1 MKIIAVTNQKGGV
14 GKTTTAINLSYCL
27 SLAEKPCLLV
37 DMDPQAN
44 ATSGIGSKTEHTI
57 GVYSVITGANQINK
71 AITSSPY
78 SGLDILVSSPLL
90 NDLEQQ
96 GLLRQIGPLR
106 LKNTLKE
113 VGKIYEYIIID
124 CPPSFGT
131 FSLNALIAAQEVLIP
146 IQCEYFA
153 MEGLTQMISIIEDIR
168 NKYNPELK
176 VNGIVLTMFEPE
188 IEFSKEVAGEV
199 IKHFP
204 DLTFK
209 TKIRRDVS
217 LAESASFGKPG
228 VVYNPV
234 SCGTFGYVELSREI
248 LSRN

>member
-1 MKIIAVTNQKGGV
+1 MKIIAVANQKGGV
-14 GKTTTAINLSYCL
+14 GKTTTAINLAYCL

-44 ATSGIGSKTEHTI
+44 ATSGIGSKTDHTS
-57 GVYSVITGANQINK
+57 GVYAVITGANQISK

-78 SGLDILVSSPLL
+78 LGLDILVSSPLL

-96 GLLRQIGPLR
+96 GLLRQIGPLK
-106 LKNTLKE
+106 LKNILKE
-113 VGKIYEYIIID
+113 VNKIYDYAIVD

-131 FSLNALIAAQEVLIP
+131 FSLNALIAAHEVLIP

-153 MEGLTQMISIIEDIR
+153 MEGLSQMISIIDDVR

-176 VNGIVLTMFEPE
+176 VNGIILTMYEPD
-188 IEFSKEVAGEV
+188 IEFSREVAGEV
-199 IKHFP
+199 SKHFP

-209 TKIRRDVS
+209 TKIRRDVTI
-217 LAESASFGKPG
+217 AESASFGQPG
-228 VVYNPV
+228 IVYNPV

-248 LSRN
+248 LGRN